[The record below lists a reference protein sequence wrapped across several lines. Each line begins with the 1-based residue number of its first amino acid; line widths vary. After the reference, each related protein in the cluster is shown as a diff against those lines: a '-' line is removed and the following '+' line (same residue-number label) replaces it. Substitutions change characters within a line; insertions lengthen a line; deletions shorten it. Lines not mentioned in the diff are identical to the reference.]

1 MLLRIFLILAI
12 LAGIGVIAVSQLKI
26 KPHIQGIVDER
37 DTNKKNWQREETTR
51 KQKEKELAA
60 TKTTL
65 DSTKKTLDETQTQL
79 TSTKGQL
86 DAEQKR
92 ANDLQTNLAK
102 SRDELKGARQDL
114 EAWRLLGI
122 PVEQVRA
129 VIVSEKK
136 LRAANEAL
144 EEEKKLIS
152 NNLVKVKQQLEEY
165 IGDKDIDPPLPTGL
179 KGTVLVVD
187 PKWNFVVLNIG
198 EKQGVV
204 PRGVLLVSRNSK
216 LIGKVRVQSI
226 QGDRS
231 IANVM
236 PGWKLGEIM
245 EGDEVLYAK
254 Y

>member
-1 MLLRIFLILAI
+1 MLLRIFLIVAI
-12 LAGIGVIAVSQLKI
+12 LAGIGVIAVSQLKV
-26 KPHIQGIVDER
+26 KPHIEGIITER
-37 DTNKKNWQREETTR
+37 ETNKANWQREEKNR
-51 KQKEKELAA
+51 KQKEKELAE

-65 DSTKKTLDETQTQL
+65 DKTTKDLEQRTTELAT
-79 TSTKGQL
+79 TKGSL

-92 ANDLQTNLAK
+92 ANGLQKDLTGTRAT
-102 SRDELKGARQDL
+102 LKEAQQNL

-122 PVEQVRA
+122 PVEQVRV
-129 VIVSEKK
+129 VIASEKK

-144 EEEKKLIS
+144 EEEKKLIKHKLDLTEAKLKS
-152 NNLVKVKQQLEEY
+152 FLTDE
-165 IGDKDIDPPLPTGL
+165 DPELPTGL

-187 PKWNFVVLNIG
+187 PKWNFVVLDIG

-216 LIGKVRVQSI
+216 LVGKVRVQST

-231 IANVM
+231 IANIM
-236 PGWKLGEIM
+236 PGWKLTEIM
-245 EGDEVLYAK
+245 EGDQVLYAK

>member
-1 MLLRIFLILAI
+1 LRIFLILAI

-26 KPHIQGIVDER
+26 KPHIQSIVDER
-37 DTNKKNWQREETTR
+37 ELNKTNWHKEENTR

-65 DSTKKTLDETQTQL
+65 ESTKKNLDETTTQL

-92 ANDLQTNLAK
+92 ANDLQSNLAK

-122 PVEQVRA
+122 PVEQVRV

-136 LRAANEAL
+136 LHVANDAL
-144 EEEKKLIS
+144 EEEKKVI
-152 NNLVKVKQQLEEY
+152 KHQLDVTEAKLKTFLLDE
-165 IGDKDIDPPLPTGL
+165 DPDLPTGL

-216 LIGKVRVQSI
+216 LIGKVRVQST

>member
-1 MLLRIFLILAI
+1 MLLRIFLIVAI
-12 LAGIGVIAVSQLKI
+12 LAGIGVIAVSQFKVR
-26 KPHIQGIVDER
+26 PHIETIISER
-37 DTNKKNWQREETTR
+37 ETNKENWKREETNR

-65 DSTKKTLDETQTQL
+65 DKTTKDLEARTTEL
-79 TSTKGQL
+79 TSTKGAL

-92 ANDLQTNLAK
+92 ANGLQKDLTGTRAT
-102 SRDELKGARQDL
+102 LKEAQQNL

-129 VIVSEKK
+129 VIASEKK

-144 EEEKKLIS
+144 EEEKKVIAGKL
-152 NNLVKVKQQLEEY
+152 
-165 IGDKDIDPPLPTGL
+165 DKAMKDLAFYKDPNDPELPAGL

-187 PKWNFVVLNIG
+187 PKWNFVVLDIG

-216 LIGKVRVQSI
+216 LVGKVRVQST

-231 IANVM
+231 IANIM
-236 PGWKLGEIM
+236 PGWKLTEIM
-245 EGDEVLYAK
+245 EGDQVLYAK

>member
-12 LAGIGVIAVSQLKI
+12 LAGIGVIAVSQFKVR
-26 KPHIQGIVDER
+26 PHIEGIIRER
-37 DTNKKNWQREETTR
+37 EDNKDKWHKEETVR
-51 KQKEKELAA
+51 KQKEKELAS

-65 DSTKKTLDETQTQL
+65 ETTKKTLDETQTQL

-92 ANDLQTNLAK
+92 ANDLQGNLAK

-129 VIVSEKK
+129 VIISEKK
-136 LRAANEAL
+136 MRVANEAL

-152 NNLVKVKQQLEEY
+152 HKLELVQRELDGYKSPTE
-165 IGDKDIDPPLPTGL
+165 DPDLPTGL

-187 PKWNFVVLNIG
+187 PKWNFVVLDIG

-216 LIGKVRVQSI
+216 LVGKVRIQST

-231 IANVM
+231 IANIM

-245 EGDEVLYAK
+245 EGDQVLYAK

>member
-12 LAGIGVIAVSQLKI
+12 LAGIGVIAVTQLKV
-26 KPHIQGIVDER
+26 KPHIQSIVDER
-37 DTNKKNWQREETTR
+37 ELNKTNWHKEETTR
-51 KQKEKELAA
+51 KQREKELAA

-65 DSTKKTLDETQTQL
+65 ESTKKNLDETTTQL

-92 ANDLQTNLAK
+92 ANDLQSNLAK

-129 VIVSEKK
+129 VITSEKK
-136 LRAANEAL
+136 LRVANEAL
-144 EEEKKLIS
+144 DEEKKLLS
-152 NNLVKVKQQLEEY
+152 HKLEIAQKE
-165 IGDKDIDPPLPTGL
+165 IDSIRNPDQDPDLPTGL

-216 LIGKVRVQSI
+216 LIGKVRVQST